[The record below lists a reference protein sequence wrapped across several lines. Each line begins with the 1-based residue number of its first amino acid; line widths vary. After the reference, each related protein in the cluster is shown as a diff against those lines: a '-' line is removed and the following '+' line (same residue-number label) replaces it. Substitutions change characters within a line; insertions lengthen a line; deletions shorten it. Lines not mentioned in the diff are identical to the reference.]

1 MRWHVFS
8 VHTNRLYTLNGI
20 PPDPQPMSSTP
31 EIPTKPYLVRA
42 LYEWCVDSG
51 HTPYLAVT
59 VNSQTRVPKEFVKNG
74 EIVLNIGAAAVHKLS
89 MGNDAIEFAA
99 RFNGVSRDISVPIE
113 AVAGIYARETGQGMA
128 FEVTHDKDAKPG
140 AIQSVDAP
148 ASKPGEHADEPPEH
162 TPPSQPTP
170 GGKRPK
176 LQIVK

>member
-1 MRWHVFS
+1 MA
-8 VHTNRLYTLNGI
+8 
-20 PPDPQPMSSTP
+20 QTP
-31 EIPTKPYLVRA
+31 EIPTKPYLIRA

-59 VNSQTRVPKEFVKNG
+59 VNAHTRVPREFVKNG

-99 RFNGVSRDISVPIE
+99 RFNGVSRDIWVPMD

-128 FEVTHDKDAKPG
+128 FEVIPDKDAKASAAQ
-140 AIQSVDAP
+140 AIDAP
-148 ASKPGEHADEPPEH
+148 ATKTEDTASEPED

>member
-8 VHTNRLYTLNGI
+8 VRTNRLYTLSGTS
-20 PPDPQPMSSTP
+20 PAPFPMSSTP
-31 EIPTKPYLVRA
+31 EIPTKPYLIRA

-59 VNSQTRVPKEFVKNG
+59 VNASTRVPKEFVKNG

-89 MGNDAIEFAA
+89 MGNESIEFAA
-99 RFNGVSRDISVPIE
+99 RFNGVSRDISVPME

-128 FEVTHDKDAKPG
+128 FEVKPDEGAKPG
-140 AIQSVDAP
+140 DSQPVDAP
-148 ASKPGEHADEPPEH
+148 ASESQAPNEPPED
-162 TPPSQPTP
+162 TPPSHPAP

>member
-1 MRWHVFS
+1 
-8 VHTNRLYTLNGI
+8 
-20 PPDPQPMSSTP
+20 MSSTP
-31 EIPTKPYLVRA
+31 EIPTKPYLIRA

-59 VNSQTRVPKEFVKNG
+59 VNSRTRVPKEFVKNG

-89 MGNDAIEFAA
+89 MGNESIEFAA
-99 RFNGVSRDISVPIE
+99 RFNGVSRDISVPME

-128 FEVTHDKDAKPG
+128 FEVKPDEGAKAG
-140 AIQSVDAP
+140 VQAVDAP
-148 ASKPGEHADEPPEH
+148 ASEPEDAAGEPPED
-162 TPPSQPTP
+162 TPPTHPTP

>member
-8 VHTNRLYTLNGI
+8 VRTNRLYTLSGT
-20 PPDPQPMSSTP
+20 PPASLRMPSTP
-31 EIPTKPYLVRA
+31 EIPTKPYLIRA

-59 VNSQTRVPKEFVKNG
+59 VNAHTRVPKEFVKNG

-89 MGNDAIEFAA
+89 MGNETIEFAA

-128 FEVTHDKDAKPG
+128 FEVKPDDGAKAGVRPAG
-140 AIQSVDAP
+140 PLASEVGEAP
-148 ASKPGEHADEPPEH
+148 NEPPED
-162 TPPSQPTP
+162 TPPSHPAP
-170 GGKRPK
+170 SGKRPK